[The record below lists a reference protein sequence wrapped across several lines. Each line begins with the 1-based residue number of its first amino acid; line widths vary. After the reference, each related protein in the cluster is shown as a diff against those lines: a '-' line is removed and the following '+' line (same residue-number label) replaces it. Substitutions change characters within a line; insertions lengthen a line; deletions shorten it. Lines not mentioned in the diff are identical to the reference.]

1 MAEERIGYEDFFD
14 KDLFAPVIKS
24 IEDLIAALEKA
35 ENTLKDAGVKSL
47 EKLREA
53 MQKMKTAADVSAAS
67 VREFVKQVAEIDRNR
82 QAVEKLTKEK
92 ERLAVEL
99 NKITT
104 ALREENKEY
113 IKLKAAIKVYKDEL
127 KDSIKAQENLLKL
140 EQALDR
146 ARKNSFESYN
156 ELAETLEVLR
166 QRAKD
171 LAAANKQNTD
181 EYKEIAKLVEDLDER
196 VKAID
201 TSLGQFQRLVGSYR
215 ESILRAFSEISFSAV
230 GVQGQIGKFSVI
242 LIEVL
247 SNSIKAEGGIK
258 SLSSA
263 IRLLG
268 TSLKRTGVILAL
280 EGLIFVLQKIKE
292 VFFPSDEEKLTVQ
305 LLKLQNEL
313 FGQRRAILERLLD
326 YQAEIADLQD
336 ASLSSEL
343 QRAEIQQRIINLRL
357 LELEATKA
365 NLAAEIELRRE
376 RLSNLIEENRTLGI
390 VGKAVRDIKQGA
402 EDLRRK
408 ALGPITA
415 GIADAIDALAEGVRY
430 VGSIF
435 YATENDILNAQK
447 ELNGASE
454 RLLQIDEQIVELR
467 GQQKQLTLQIAEIQ
481 KNALSEALQKLLAVE
496 EQGLSSVQGLVK
508 RYDQLFAE
516 LQKSYED
523 AAKFLGPTFKNE
535 LRVLEEEFK
544 RRQDIINAN
553 FALELSQI
561 ADDYIKKAAEIV
573 KQSLPALSSYVR
585 TATELLIQDQA
596 KALDTLISETKE
608 VIALLEKQAELNKEN
623 AEGFRQQA
631 EGAKALLTALERLRQ
646 SYQLNNIAE
655 LIRSDLQ
662 ALQDYWKEQDRL
674 SRLSQE
680 ALKNELLVRRGY
692 IKERET
698 QIEQERQLAEQGTI
712 VDALLLRRKEINF
725 RRFIEEE
732 AKLQQERLDLER
744 QIEEERIKRDREIF
758 EQRKR
763 ELVERLEILKAEAAK
778 YAETDIPVQ
787 LQSLINDLEAQITD
801 LDTQLL
807 ALQNRSI
814 EVAQTYLE
822 NTTRLALDKAKK
834 YADLAKK
841 EASEILQ
848 STEAVL
854 ENINDIIK
862 RRTEQRLK
870 GIEVE
875 KDLLDKT
882 IDLLIA
888 RAEAGSLEADK
899 SIADLLERKK
909 AAELREQEIRRQ
921 QQRRELLLTGLQA
934 YSAAIQRGSQAPL
947 ADAIRDL
954 TALSQIIQSLPT
966 FFEGTEYVSEK
977 MFPKLPKVTKDALI
991 ARLHEGERIVP
1002 AHINKQL
1009 EGIKNEELPKLIHEK
1024 RELAFDFDSLRRSL
1038 VMILREKNH
1047 TKRYIER
1054 L

>member
-1 MAEERIGYEDFFD
+1 MAEEKVGYESFFD

-92 ERLAVEL
+92 ERLSVEL
-99 NKITT
+99 AKITT

-127 KDSIKAQENLLKL
+127 KDAIKAQENLFKL

-146 ARKNSFESYN
+146 ARRNSFESYR
-156 ELAETLEVLR
+156 ELTDTLETLR

-181 EYKEIAKLVEDLDER
+181 EYKEISKIVKELDER

-201 TSLGQFQRLVGSYR
+201 VSLGQFQRLVGSYR
-215 ESILRAFSEISFSAV
+215 ESILRAFSEISISAV
-230 GVQGQIGKFSVI
+230 GVQGQIGKFSVL

-258 SLSSA
+258 SLSA
-263 IRLLG
+263 AFRLLG
-268 TSLKRTGVILAL
+268 SSLKRIGIIAAL
-280 EGLIFVLQKIKE
+280 EGLLYILQKIKE
-292 VFFPSDEEKLTVQ
+292 TFFPSEEEILSLE

-313 FGQRRAILERLLD
+313 FTQRQAILERLLE

-336 ASLSSEL
+336 DSLASEL
-343 QRAEIQQRIINLRL
+343 RRTEIQRQIIDLRI

-365 NLAAEIELRRE
+365 NIEAEVELRKE
-376 RLSNLIEENRTLGI
+376 RLKRLQDEKRELGF
-390 VGKAVRDIKQGA
+390 VGKIVQALQGTA
-402 EDLRRK
+402 ENLRQK
-408 ALGPITA
+408 LGPVGNFFSTI
-415 GIADAIDALAEGVRY
+415 IDGLAEGIKTI
-430 VGSIF
+430 GGIF
-435 YATENDILNAQK
+435 FTTEKDILEAQK
-447 ELNGASE
+447 EVNDATEKLYQIEEEILN
-454 RLLQIDEQIVELR
+454 LR
-467 GQQKQLTLQIAEIQ
+467 SQQKQLTREIAEIQ
-481 KNALSEALQKLLAVE
+481 KNALGEALKLLLEVE
-496 EQGLSSVQGLVK
+496 SQGLSNIEQLVK
-508 RYDQLFAE
+508 RYNELFTE
-516 LQKSYED
+516 LQKSYEE
-523 AAKFLGPTFKNE
+523 AVKFLGPTFRNE
-535 LRVLEEEFK
+535 LKALEDEFR

-561 ADDYIKKAAEIV
+561 ADNYIKKAAEIV

-608 VIALLEKQAELNKEN
+608 IIALLEKQAELNKEN

-631 EGAKALLTALERLRQ
+631 AGAKALLEALERLRQ

-655 LIRSDLQ
+655 LLRNDLQ
-662 ALQDYWKEQDRL
+662 ALQAYWKEQDRL

-680 ALKNELLVRRGY
+680 ALKKELLLRRGY
-692 IKERET
+692 IKEREI
-698 QIEQERQLAEQGTI
+698 QLEQERRLAEQGTI

-744 QIEEERIKRDREIF
+744 QIEEERIQRDREIF

-763 ELVERLEILKAEAAK
+763 ELVERLEILKTEAAK
-778 YAETDIPVQ
+778 YADTDIPAQV
-787 LQSLINDLEAQITD
+787 QSLINDLEAQITD

-822 NTTRLALDKAKK
+822 NTTKLAMDRAKK

-841 EASEILQ
+841 EATEILQ
-848 STEAVL
+848 ATETVL
-854 ENINDIIK
+854 ENINDLIK
-862 RRTEQRLK
+862 RRTEQRIK
-870 GIEVE
+870 GIEIE

-899 SIADLLERKK
+899 SVSELLEKKK

-934 YSAAIQRGSQAPL
+934 YTAAIQRGSQAPL

-966 FFEGTEYVSEK
+966 FYEGTEYVSEK

-1002 AHINKQL
+1002 AHINRQL
-1009 EGIKNEELPKLIHEK
+1009 EGIKNEDLPKLIHEK
-1024 RELAFDFDSLRRSL
+1024 KDIAFDFDSLRRSL
-1038 VMILREKNH
+1038 IMILRERNH

>member
-1 MAEERIGYEDFFD
+1 MAEEKVGYESFFD

-92 ERLAVEL
+92 ERLSVEL
-99 NKITT
+99 AKITT

-127 KDSIKAQENLLKL
+127 KDAIKAQENLFKL

-146 ARKNSFESYN
+146 ARRNSFESYR
-156 ELAETLEVLR
+156 ELTDTLETLR

-181 EYKEIAKLVEDLDER
+181 EYKEISKIVKELDER

-201 TSLGQFQRLVGSYR
+201 VSLGQFQRLVGSYR
-215 ESILRAFSEISFSAV
+215 ESILRAFSEISISAV
-230 GVQGQIGKFSVI
+230 GVQGQIGKFSVL

-258 SLSSA
+258 SLSA
-263 IRLLG
+263 AFRLLG
-268 TSLKRTGVILAL
+268 SSLKRIGIIAAL
-280 EGLIFVLQKIKE
+280 EGLLYILQKIKE
-292 VFFPSDEEKLTVQ
+292 TFFPSEEEILSLE

-313 FGQRRAILERLLD
+313 FTQRQAILERLLE

-336 ASLSSEL
+336 DSLASEL
-343 QRAEIQQRIINLRL
+343 RRTEIQRQIIDLRI

-365 NLAAEIELRRE
+365 NIEAEVELRKE
-376 RLSNLIEENRTLGI
+376 RLKRLQDEKRELGF
-390 VGKAVRDIKQGA
+390 VGKIVQALQGTA
-402 EDLRRK
+402 ENLRQK
-408 ALGPITA
+408 LGPVGNFFSTI
-415 GIADAIDALAEGVRY
+415 IDGLAEGIKTI
-430 VGSIF
+430 GGIF
-435 YATENDILNAQK
+435 FTTEKDILEAQK
-447 ELNGASE
+447 EVNDATEKLYQIEEEILN
-454 RLLQIDEQIVELR
+454 LR
-467 GQQKQLTLQIAEIQ
+467 SQQKQLTREIAEIQ
-481 KNALSEALQKLLAVE
+481 KNALGEALKLLLEVE
-496 EQGLSSVQGLVK
+496 SQGLSNIEQLVK
-508 RYDQLFAE
+508 RYNELFTE
-516 LQKSYED
+516 LQKSYEE
-523 AAKFLGPTFKNE
+523 AVKFLGPTFRNE
-535 LRVLEEEFK
+535 LKVLEDEFR

-561 ADDYIKKAAEIV
+561 ADSYIKKAAEIV
-573 KQSLPALSSYVR
+573 KQSLPALSGYVR

-608 VIALLEKQAELNKEN
+608 IIVLLEKQAELNKEN

-631 EGAKALLTALERLRQ
+631 AGAKALLEALERLRQ

-655 LIRSDLQ
+655 LLRNDLQ
-662 ALQDYWKEQDRL
+662 ALQAYWKEQDRL

-680 ALKNELLVRRGY
+680 ALKKELLLRRGY
-692 IKERET
+692 IKEREI
-698 QIEQERQLAEQGTI
+698 QLEQERRLAEQGTI

-744 QIEEERIKRDREIF
+744 QIEEERIQRDREIF

-763 ELVERLEILKAEAAK
+763 ELVERLEILKTEAAK
-778 YAETDIPVQ
+778 YADTDIPAQV
-787 LQSLINDLEAQITD
+787 QSLINDLEAQITD

-822 NTTRLALDKAKK
+822 NTTKLAMDRAKK

-841 EASEILQ
+841 EATEILQ
-848 STEAVL
+848 ATETVL
-854 ENINDIIK
+854 ENINDLIK
-862 RRTEQRLK
+862 RRTEQRIK
-870 GIEVE
+870 GIEIE

-899 SIADLLERKK
+899 SVSELLEKKK

-934 YSAAIQRGSQAPL
+934 YTAAIQRGSQAPL

-966 FFEGTEYVSEK
+966 FYEGTEYVSEK

-1002 AHINKQL
+1002 AHINRQL
-1009 EGIKNEELPKLIHEK
+1009 EGIKNEDLPKLIHEK
-1024 RELAFDFDSLRRSL
+1024 KDIAFDFDSLRRSL
-1038 VMILREKNH
+1038 IMILRERNH